1 MALPSRDLVQLYNS
15 VRQSSGEKLNH
26 EVVMI
31 KEAAAAAPLLNDS
44 VPFCKSNTTF
54 YLLCNE
60 ADSQL
65 KDPDD
70 KSDVEGMAL

>member
-1 MALPSRDLVQLYNS
+1 M
-15 VRQSSGEKLNH
+15 RQSSGEKLNH

-44 VPFCKSNTTF
+44 VPFRKSNTSF

-65 KDPDD
+65 KDPGDRVTWRY
-70 KSDVEGMAL
+70 VENTLLERSMSGPRLLC